1 MKKENIER
9 AYILKIKIQRLKEF
23 LKVKKKC
30 WGILDIT
37 KTERKYFL
45 KSSYGIY
52 NETIEADSELSELI
66 TNAIEKRI
74 EMYLNELRDIG
85 IEVEK

>member
-23 LKVKKKC
+23 LKTKKKC

-52 NETIEADSELSELI
+52 NETIEADSELSEFI

-74 EMYLNELRDIG
+74 EMYLDELRDIG
-85 IEVEK
+85 IEVE

>member
-9 AYILKIKIQRLKEF
+9 AYILKSKIQRLQEF
-23 LKVKKKC
+23 LRIKKNC

-45 KSSYGIY
+45 KTSYGIY
-52 NETIEADSELSELI
+52 DEKIEADSELSDMI

-74 EMYLNELRDIG
+74 EMYLDELRDIG
-85 IEVEK
+85 IEVE

>member
-9 AYILKIKIQRLKEF
+9 AYILKIEIQRLKEF
-23 LKVKKKC
+23 LKAKKKC